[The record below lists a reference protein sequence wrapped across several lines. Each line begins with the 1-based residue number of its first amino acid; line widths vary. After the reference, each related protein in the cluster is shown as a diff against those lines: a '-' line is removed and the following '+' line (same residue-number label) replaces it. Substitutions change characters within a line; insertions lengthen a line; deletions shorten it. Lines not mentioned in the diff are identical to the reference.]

1 MFSFGP
7 RDCRFR
13 GHSASILICSLVLL
27 SRIALVGQTPSPG
40 WQGVLQDE
48 RAQPIKGA
56 TVVLEV
62 GKEQL
67 KATTS
72 TDGSYSFKTVP
83 PSTYSLSIDIKGQVF
98 HSLAVIKI
106 PSTPSKAT
114 LTLKADGELIAEEQ
128 HEEAAAGGEKL
139 SSKAVS
145 EIPLNKRDFSQL
157 LLLAAGTAAD
167 PSGASNFTQQFA
179 INGQRGVEA
188 TFALD
193 GADISDPEQGG
204 GTFTNFNVDAVL
216 EIQSLSGVMPAEVG
230 QGSSGFTNIVSRS
243 GTDSVHG
250 SVFEF
255 IRNSALDARNYFDFS
270 SPANP
275 GRIPPFKRNE
285 FGFTNGGPIKVPHV
299 HDGRGK
305 TYYFIE
311 YQGFRQ
317 VLGTTQVFS
326 VPTALQRAGT
336 DVTAYSGDTLTIP
349 VNSAIAAVL
358 ARYPLPNYPQGTFGA
373 NTYATSS
380 KVATHADQFSLRLDY
395 QAGQSNH
402 LFSRISFDN
411 LDGPTTNP
419 DQTVLDPTFG
429 VKYADRQRSG
439 VFTWALTATPRLTFQ
454 STIAGIRTTP
464 SFTTPNLTDP
474 AIKFNDSLFEPF
486 NAPGG
491 SVVKSFTNLFQF
503 SENVTFTTSSHALKF
518 GGEVR
523 LWRDS
528 SYFGISPNGEYDFGG
543 GTAFSPVDIQS
554 QSGLHNIHAGDP
566 LPDTL
571 SAFLTGSP
579 FAYTRAV
586 APYYFSNG
594 ERIGPAA
601 DSRNSYEAYVQDA
614 WKIAPHLVLNFGL
627 RFEVYTPL
635 WDRGRRGSGFYPTA
649 NGGQEFLV
657 NPDPV
662 SRTWMN
668 NWGPRVQADYD
679 FTSKLRGHAGAG
691 LTTIP
696 QNIWQEN
703 LLTGSLPFVFYP
715 RITAA
720 PGAQIPYG
728 FQITPAQIPRVY
740 NTAGTDIFASGNS
753 KDVLANTVLD
763 INRLESDLAAV
774 SGQSA
779 PQNVAAI
786 SRQFGNGML
795 ATWTLGLERSLG
807 GMTASANYVGT
818 TGYKLARITSPNSY
832 PGATPAFAKFTRFNA
847 VGTPVG
853 GFGTEAEVTASSHSS
868 YHALQLS
875 ASGQSGHG
883 GPGLQASYTWS
894 KSIDDTST
902 VAGTSATSTVGAISQ
917 ATPQN
922 PFDTHSE
929 RGPSTF
935 DITHSFTV
943 SLAQEIPLQHLDFLN
958 GINRK
963 VTEGWQLINVSTISS
978 GLPFTVYSGIQQTG
992 AGSSGADR
1000 PDQIATPALSTARA
1014 RREDYFG
1021 RGDNN
1026 ASFFSIPINVPAGT
1040 GPNQGRFGT
1049 LGRNTFRGPAFYDF
1063 DMSLVKDTPVGQR
1076 KSGSELVD
1084 VQFRAEFFNI
1094 FNVVDMGL
1102 PSNTILGSGFGLI
1115 NRTAGSSR
1123 QIQFSLKVAY

>member
-1 MFSFGP
+1 M
-7 RDCRFR
+7 
-13 GHSASILICSLVLL
+13 
-27 SRIALVGQTPSPG
+27 GQTPAPG

-48 RAQPIKGA
+48 RAQPIQGA
-56 TVVLEV
+56 TVLLET
-62 GKEQL
+62 GKKQL
-67 KATTS
+67 KAITA
-72 TDGSYSFKTVP
+72 TDGTYSFASLQP
-83 PSTYSLSIDIKGQVF
+83 NTYGLSINLKGQVI
-98 HSLAVIKI
+98 HSVSVIKI
-106 PSTPSKAT
+106 PSTATKVT
-114 LTLKADGELIAEEQ
+114 LTLKADGELIADEQ

-139 SSKAVS
+139 SSKSVS

-188 TFALD
+188 TFAMD

-216 EIQSLSGVMPAEVG
+216 EMQSVSGVMPAEVG
-230 QGSSGFTNIVSRS
+230 QGSSGFTNIVTRS
-243 GTDSVHG
+243 GTDGVHG

-285 FGFTNGGPIKVPHV
+285 FGFTNGGPIVVPHV
-299 HDGRGK
+299 YDGRGK
-305 TYYFIE
+305 AYYFVE

-317 VLGTTQVFS
+317 ILGTTQVFS

-336 DVTAYSGDTLTIP
+336 DVTAYPGDTLTVP
-349 VNSAIAAVL
+349 VNSAIAGIL
-358 ARYPLPNYPQGTFGA
+358 AHYPLPNYPQGTFGA

-380 KVATHADQFSLRLDY
+380 KVATVADQFSLRLDY
-395 QAGQSNH
+395 QLGQKDH
-402 LFSRISFDN
+402 LFGRISFDN

-419 DQTVLDPTFG
+419 DQTVLDKSFA
-429 VKYADRQRSG
+429 VKYADRQRNG
-439 VFTWALTATPRLTFQ
+439 VVNWVHNATPRLTFE

-464 SFTTPNLTDP
+464 SFTTPNETVP

-486 NAPGG
+486 NAPAG
-491 SVVKSFTNLFQF
+491 SVIKSFTNLFQF
-503 SENVTFTTSSHALKF
+503 RENVSFTTSAHVFKAGVDF
-518 GGEVR
+518 R

-528 SYFGISPNGEYDFGG
+528 SYFGIAPNGEYDFGG
-543 GTAFSPVDIQS
+543 GKAFSPVNILS
-554 QSGLHNIHAGDP
+554 QSGLHNVRVGDP

-571 SAFLTGSP
+571 SAFLTGTP
-579 FAYTRAV
+579 FAYSRAV
-586 APYYFSNG
+586 ASSNFSNG
-594 ERIGPAA
+594 ARIGPAA

-614 WKIAPHLVLNFGL
+614 WKITPHLVLNFGL
-627 RFEVYTPL
+627 RYEVYTPL
-635 WDRGRRGSGFYPTA
+635 WERARRGSGFYPTP

-662 SRTWMN
+662 SKTRMN
-668 NWGPRVQADYD
+668 NWGPRVQADYA

-703 LLTGSLPFVFYP
+703 FLTGSLPFVFYP

-720 PGAQIPYG
+720 PGRQIAYG

-740 NTAGTDIFASGNS
+740 NTNGADIFATGKST
-753 KDVLANTVLD
+753 DVPANTVLD
-763 INRLESDLAAV
+763 IDRLERDLTTL

-779 PQNVAAI
+779 PLDVAGI
-786 SRQFGNGML
+786 SRSFGNGML
-795 ATWTLGLERSLG
+795 ATWTLGLERSFG
-807 GMTASANYVGT
+807 SITASASYVGT
-818 TGYKLARITSPNSY
+818 TGYKLARVSFPNAY
-832 PGATPAFAKFTRFNA
+832 AGATPAFAKYTQFNSA
-847 VGTPVG
+847 GAPVG
-853 GFGTEAEVTASSHSS
+853 GFGLESLVTSTSHSS
-868 YHALQLS
+868 YHSLQLS
-875 ASGQSGHG
+875 ASGQIGHG
-883 GPGLQASYTWS
+883 GPGLQTSYTWS

-902 VAGTSATSTVGAISQ
+902 VAGTSVTSTVGAISQ
-917 ATPQN
+917 AAPQN
-922 PFDTHSE
+922 PFDTHAE

-935 DITHSFTV
+935 DITHSFTL
-943 SLAQEIPLQHLDFLN
+943 SMAPEIPLQNLQFLN
-958 GINRK
+958 RINRK
-963 VTEGWQLINVSTISS
+963 VIEGWQLINVSTISS

-992 AGSSGADR
+992 AGSSNADR
-1000 PDQIATPALSTARA
+1000 PDQIGQPELSTSRA

-1026 ASFFSIPINVPAGT
+1026 ASFFSIPINVPGGT
-1040 GPNQGRFGT
+1040 GANRGRFGT
-1049 LGRNTFRGPAFYDF
+1049 LGRNSFRGPAFYDF
-1063 DMSLVKDTPVGQR
+1063 DISMVKDTPLGKR
-1076 KSGSELVD
+1076 KSRSELVN

-1094 FNVVDMGL
+1094 FNIVVMGL
-1102 PSNTILGSGFGLI
+1102 PSNTVLGSGFGLI

-1123 QIQFSLKVAY
+1123 QVQFSLKVAY

>member
-1 MFSFGP
+1 MSSFGP
-7 RDCRFR
+7 RNCSL
-13 GHSASILICSLVLL
+13 GCHSALVLVCL
-27 SRIALVGQTPSPG
+27 LMLVSEVALMGQTPSQV
-40 WQGVLQDE
+40 WEGVLQDE
-48 RAQPIKGA
+48 RAQPIEGA
-56 TVVLEV
+56 TVMLEFE
-62 GKEQL
+62 KKQF
-67 KATTS
+67 KAITS
-72 TDGSYSFKTVP
+72 TDGSYRFMTLLP
-83 PSTYSLSIDIKGQVF
+83 ATYGLSINIKGQIF
-98 HSLAVIKI
+98 HSLAGIEI
-106 PSTPSKAT
+106 FPAAAKAT
-114 LTLKADGELIAEEQ
+114 LTLKTDGELIAEEQ

-230 QGSSGFTNIVSRS
+230 QGSSGFTNIVTRS
-243 GTDSVHG
+243 GTDEVHG

-285 FGFTNGGPIKVPHV
+285 FGFTNGGPIVLPHMY
-299 HDGRGK
+299 DGKGK
-305 TYYFIE
+305 AYYFIE

-317 VLGTTQVFS
+317 ILGTTQVFS

-336 DVTAYSGDTLTIP
+336 DETAYPGDTLTIP

-358 ARYPLPNYPQGTFGA
+358 ARYPLPNDLQGTFGA

-380 KVATHADQFSLRLDY
+380 KVSTHADQFSLRLDY
-395 QAGQSNH
+395 QAGQKDH
-402 LFSRISFDN
+402 LLGRISFDN

-439 VFTWALTATPRLTFQ
+439 LFTWVRTATPQLTFE
-454 STIAGIRTTP
+454 STFAGIRTTP
-464 SFTTPNLTDP
+464 SFTTPNVTES
-474 AIKFNDSLFEPF
+474 AIKFNDALFEPL

-491 SVVKSFTNLFQF
+491 SVIKSFTNLFQF
-503 SENVTFTTSSHALKF
+503 RENVTFTTSSHALKA

-543 GTAFSPVDIQS
+543 GTAFSPVDIRS
-554 QSGLHNIHAGDP
+554 QSGLHNVHAGDP

-579 FAYTRAV
+579 FAYARAV
-586 APYYFSNG
+586 APTNFSNG

-601 DSRNSYEAYVQDA
+601 DSRNSYEAYVQDT
-614 WKIAPHLVLNFGL
+614 WKAAPHLVLNFGL

-635 WDRGRRGSGFYPTA
+635 WDRGRRASGFYPTA
-649 NGGQEFLV
+649 DGKQEFLV

-662 SRTWMN
+662 SRTRMN
-668 NWGPRVQADYD
+668 NWSPRAQADYA
-679 FTSKLRGHAGAG
+679 FTSKLQGHAGAG

-703 LLTGSLPFVFYP
+703 FLTGSLPFVFYP

-720 PGAQIPYG
+720 PGRQIAYG
-728 FQITPAQIPRVY
+728 FQITPTQIPRAY
-740 NTAGTDIFASGNS
+740 STDGKNIFASGKSN
-753 KDVLANTVLD
+753 DVPANTVLD
-763 INRLESDLAAV
+763 INRLEKDLATL
-774 SGQSA
+774 SGQPS
-779 PQNVAAI
+779 PLDVAAI
-786 SRQFGNGML
+786 SRHFGNGML
-795 ATWTLGLERSLG
+795 ATWTVGLERSMG

-818 TGYKLARITSPNSY
+818 TAYKLARISFPNAY
-832 PGATPAFAKFTRFNA
+832 AGATPAFARFTEFNSA
-847 VGTPVG
+847 GAPVG
-853 GFGTEAEVTASSHSS
+853 GFGLESEVTASSHSS
-868 YHALQLS
+868 YHSLQLS

-902 VAGTSATSTVGAISQ
+902 VAGTSVTSTVGAISQ
-917 ATPQN
+917 AAPQN
-922 PFDTHSE
+922 PFDTHPE

-943 SLAQEIPLQHLDFLN
+943 SVAQDIPFQRLDFLHR
-958 GINRK
+958 INRK

-978 GLPFTVYSGIQQTG
+978 GLPFTVYSGVQQTG
-992 AGSSGADR
+992 AGSSNADR
-1000 PDQIATPALSTARA
+1000 PDQIARPALSTARA

-1026 ASFFSIPINVPAGT
+1026 ASFFSIPINVPGGT
-1040 GPNQGRFGT
+1040 GSNHGRFGT

-1063 DMSLVKDTPVGQR
+1063 DMSLAKNTPLGHR

-1084 VQFRAEFFNI
+1084 VQFRAEFFNV
-1094 FNVVDMGL
+1094 FNVVNMGL
-1102 PSNTILGSGFGLI
+1102 PSNTVVGSGFGLI

>member
-1 MFSFGP
+1 MFRFGP
-7 RDCRFR
+7 RNYSLRDYCALAL
-13 GHSASILICSLVLL
+13 GCSLMLV
-27 SRIALVGQTPSPG
+27 SGVALIGQTPSPG
-40 WQGVLQDE
+40 WQGVLRDE

-56 TVVLEV
+56 TVVLEL

-67 KATTS
+67 KTITS
-72 TDGSYSFKTVP
+72 TDGSYSFRTVL

-98 HSLAVIKI
+98 HSLAVINI
-106 PSTPSKAT
+106 SSTASKAT
-114 LTLKADGELIAEEQ
+114 LTLKTDGELIAEEQ
-128 HEEAAAGGEKL
+128 HEESAAGGEKL

-230 QGSSGFTNIVSRS
+230 QGSSGFTNIVTRS
-243 GTDSVHG
+243 GTDGVHG
-250 SVFEF
+250 SAFEF

-285 FGFTNGGPIKVPHV
+285 FGFTNGGPIEVPHLY
-299 HDGRGK
+299 DGKGK
-305 TYYFIE
+305 AYYFIE

-317 VLGTTQVFS
+317 ILGTTQVFS

-336 DVTAYSGDTLTIP
+336 DATAYVGDTLTIP

-380 KVATHADQFSLRLDY
+380 KVATHADQFSFRLDY
-395 QAGQSNH
+395 QAGQKNH
-402 LFSRISFDN
+402 LFGRISFDN

-439 VFTWALTATPRLTFQ
+439 VLTWVRTATPRLTFE
-454 STIAGIRTTP
+454 SNLAGIRTTP
-464 SFTTPNLTDP
+464 SFTTPNVTDP
-474 AIKFNDSLFEPF
+474 AIKFNDALFEPL

-503 SENVTFTTSSHALKF
+503 RENVTFTTSSHGVKV
-518 GGEVR
+518 GGEIR

-543 GTAFSPVDIQS
+543 GTAFSPVNIRS
-554 QSGLHNIHAGDP
+554 QSGLHDVHAGNP

-579 FAYTRAV
+579 FAYARGV
-586 APYYFSNG
+586 APTNFSNG
-594 ERIGPAA
+594 ARIGPAA
-601 DSRNSYEAYVQDA
+601 DSRNSYEAYVQDT
-614 WKIAPHLVLNFGL
+614 WKIAPSLVLNFGL

-662 SRTWMN
+662 SRTRMN
-668 NWGPRVQADYD
+668 NWGPRAQADYA
-679 FTSKLRGHAGAG
+679 FTDKLRGHAGAG

-720 PGAQIPYG
+720 PGRQIAYG
-728 FQITPAQIPRVY
+728 FQITPAQIPRAY
-740 NTAGTDIFASGNS
+740 STDGKDIFASGKSNA
-753 KDVLANTVLD
+753 VPANTVLD
-763 INRLESDLAAV
+763 INRLEKDLATL

-779 PQNVAAI
+779 PLDVAAI
-786 SRQFGNGML
+786 SRHFGNGML
-795 ATWTLGLERSLG
+795 ATWTLGLERSVG
-807 GMTASANYVGT
+807 GLTASASYVGT
-818 TGYKLARITSPNSY
+818 TGYKLARISFPNAY
-832 PGATPAFAKFTRFNA
+832 AGATPAFAKFTQFNSA
-847 VGTPVG
+847 GTPVG
-853 GFGTEAEVTASSHSS
+853 GFGLESEVTASSHSS
-868 YHALQLS
+868 YHSLQLS

-902 VAGTSATSTVGAISQ
+902 VAGTSVTSTVGAISQ
-917 ATPQN
+917 AAPQN
-922 PFDTHSE
+922 PFDTHLE

-943 SLAQEIPLQHLDFLN
+943 SLAQEIPLQRLDFLH
-958 GINRK
+958 GIDRK

-978 GLPFTVYSGIQQTG
+978 GLPFTVYSGVQQTG
-992 AGSSGADR
+992 AGSSNADR
-1000 PDQIATPALSTARA
+1000 PDQIGRPALSTARA

-1021 RGDNN
+1021 RGDKN
-1026 ASFFSIPINVPAGT
+1026 ASFFSIPINVPGGT
-1040 GPNQGRFGT
+1040 GSNQGRFGT

-1063 DMSLVKDTPVGQR
+1063 DISLVKDTPLGQR

-1102 PSNTILGSGFGLI
+1102 PSNTVVGSGFGLI